1 MSFNHDDDIARIVLD
16 NGSGTI
22 KAGFAGEDEPQ
33 AVFPNIVGRLRH
45 TSTSFEGSQT
55 DSYIGNQALAY
66 KNILTISYPM
76 EHGIVTNWD
85 DMEKIWHYLFEKELH
100 ISSENHPVL
109 LTEASLNPIGNRE
122 KMTQILFEQFHVPG
136 KKPCFIS
143 SDIKRAFCF
152 L

>member
-1 MSFNHDDDIARIVLD
+1 MSFNPYDDEIGRLVLD

-22 KAGFAGEDEPQ
+22 KAGFAGDDQPQ
-33 AVFPNIVGRLRH
+33 VVIPNIVGRLRH
-45 TSTSFEGSQT
+45 TSASSEASQT

-66 KNILTISYPM
+66 KNKLTISYPM

-85 DMEKIWHYLFEKELH
+85 DMEKIWHYLFEKELR
-100 ISSENHPVL
+100 ISSKEHPVL

-136 KKPCFIS
+136 KNLF
-143 SDIKRAFCF
+143 R
-152 L
+152 LE